1 PFNPAPALTYA
12 NAIAT
17 DADGNAYVG
26 GTYIWKVNPRGSGL
40 VFSAKPGGGS
50 VNAIA
55 IDQDRNVYVGGG
67 AYTYP
72 TFVTKFS
79 ADASQILYSAYLGGY
94 YGEPVRSIA
103 VDARGIA
110 YAAGNTTSPTFPTR
124 APVEGSLLAFPSGFA
139 SALTTDGA
147 DILFSTYLSD
157 GRELEAV
164 ALALDPSGNPVVAG
178 HNVGPPPYGYSRVP
192 GADSDILIF
201 AFDYSQAR
209 NLSPRLDA
217 VLNTASRLSLPI
229 APRQRVSLRGKGFTT
244 GARVWFDYQSVE
256 ALAVR
261 DGEIVAEPPAF
272 LHRVARRHGSPGLLR
287 VRVSVELPDG
297 TRSNEV
303 LMPVGSAEM
312 ALYSADGSGTGN
324 VLALNA

>member
-1 PFNPAPALTYA
+1 SSENFPATFGPFQAAKPDGSAVTWFIAKFSSDGTQLVYSSLCCPISTYPVEAIRALAVDSSGAAYVTGNIGPSLPSTPGAYRPVAEGKYANPFVLKLDPSGSRIAYATFLTPAWITAPPPFNPAPALTYA

-110 YAAGNTTSPTFPTR
+110 YAAGNTTSPTFPPR

-147 DILFSTYLSD
+147 DLLFSTYLSD

-192 GADSDILIF
+192 GADSDILVF
-201 AFDYSQAR
+201 AFHY
-209 NLSPRLDA
+209 
-217 VLNTASRLSLPI
+217 
-229 APRQRVSLRGKGFTT
+229 F
-244 GARVWFDYQSVE
+244 
-256 ALAVR
+256 
-261 DGEIVAEPPAF
+261 
-272 LHRVARRHGSPGLLR
+272 
-287 VRVSVELPDG
+287 
-297 TRSNEV
+297 
-303 LMPVGSAEM
+303 
-312 ALYSADGSGTGN
+312 
-324 VLALNA
+324 